1 MYDRKYKLMK
11 KQKFKV
17 ESLLLLSKSLLLLSK
32 KRLKNNP
39 MENRTSI
46 FLIFNFLKDSSF
58 VAVQD
63 HIGRWSTAQGHF
75 N

>member
-1 MYDRKYKLMK
+1 MYDRKNKLMK

-17 ESLLLLSKSLLLLSK
+17 ESLLLLSK

-63 HIGRWSTAQGHF
+63 HIGRWSTAQGQF